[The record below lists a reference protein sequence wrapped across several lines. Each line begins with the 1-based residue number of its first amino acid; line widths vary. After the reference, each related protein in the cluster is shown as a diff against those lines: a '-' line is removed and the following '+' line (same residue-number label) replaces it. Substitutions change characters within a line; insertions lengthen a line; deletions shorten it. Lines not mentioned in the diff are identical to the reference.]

1 MEIFSTF
8 GHKTVRR
15 EPQGSGLGGPDVFS
29 VMEFPAAG
37 LNEDLVAWRW
47 AGEHLF
53 FLQQEWS
60 LEAWLH
66 PLPWKTSQSPGNLSL
81 PHPKLLFGERLAA
94 PLMSP
99 LPSSCGT
106 LTESLV
112 PLCGQPPGGRTP
124 WTSFQSLQSGNIQLY
139 ESGFLPCT
147 SRWLFMQ
154 KASVCSLSE
163 TQLGI
168 KGFLPW
174 GDAKKVATP
183 LLWGGAGEGLQG
195 SRSLLR
201 LPVLLGVCVPPS
213 LSWPSLHALLNG
225 MSRGWGSWD
234 HYWDWDSSVQ
244 THCKVNKPWWLSSSP
259 LFTDGKTEVLR
270 H

>member
-1 MEIFSTF
+1 M
-8 GHKTVRR
+8 
-15 EPQGSGLGGPDVFS
+15 
-29 VMEFPAAG
+29 
-37 LNEDLVAWRW
+37 AWRW

-66 PLPWKTSQSPGNLSL
+66 PLHWKPSQSPGNLSL
-81 PHPKLLFGERLAA
+81 PHPKLLFGENLAA
-94 PLMSP
+94 PLTSP
-99 LPSSCGT
+99 SLPAVGHGSGASAWAT
-106 LTESLV
+106 H
-112 PLCGQPPGGRTP
+112 PGWQT
-124 WTSFQSLQSGNIQLY
+124 WWASFLSLQSGNIQLY
-139 ESGFLPCT
+139 ESGFLPCA

-154 KASVCSLSE
+154 KASLCSLSE

-195 SRSLLR
+195 SRALLW
-201 LPVLLGVCVPPS
+201 LPVLLGAYIPPS
-213 LSWPSLHALLNG
+213 LFWPSLHAFLNR

-234 HYWDWDSSVQ
+234 HCQDWDSAVRTQ
-244 THCKVNKPWWLSSSP
+244 THCKVNEPLWWLSSSP
-259 LFTDGKTEVLR
+259 HFIDRKTEVLR

>member
-15 EPQGSGLGGPDVFS
+15 EPRGSGLGGPDVFS

-66 PLPWKTSQSPGNLSL
+66 PLPWKPSQSPGNLSL

-94 PLMSP
+94 ALMSP

-112 PLCGQPPGGRTP
+112 PLCGQPPGGRP
-124 WTSFQSLQSGNIQLY
+124 HGLL
-139 ESGFLPCT
+139 
-147 SRWLFMQ
+147 SR
-154 KASVCSLSE
+154 VCS
-163 TQLGI
+163 Q
-168 KGFLPW
+168 
-174 GDAKKVATP
+174 AT
-183 LLWGGAGEGLQG
+183 
-195 SRSLLR
+195 
-201 LPVLLGVCVPPS
+201 
-213 LSWPSLHALLNG
+213 
-225 MSRGWGSWD
+225 
-234 HYWDWDSSVQ
+234 
-244 THCKVNKPWWLSSSP
+244 SSSMNRGFFP
-259 LFTDGKTEVLR
+259 APAGGFSCRKYPFVPFLR
-270 H
+270 PS

>member
-1 MEIFSTF
+1 
-8 GHKTVRR
+8 
-15 EPQGSGLGGPDVFS
+15 
-29 VMEFPAAG
+29 
-37 LNEDLVAWRW
+37 
-47 AGEHLF
+47 
-53 FLQQEWS
+53 
-60 LEAWLH
+60 
-66 PLPWKTSQSPGNLSL
+66 
-81 PHPKLLFGERLAA
+81 
-94 PLMSP
+94 MSP

-112 PLCGQPPGGRTP
+112 PLCGQPPTWWRTP
-124 WTSFQSLQSGNIQLY
+124 GTSFLSLQSGNIQLY

-154 KASVCSLSE
+154 KASLCFLSE

-195 SRSLLR
+195 SRALLW
-201 LPVLLGVCVPPS
+201 LPVLLGACVPPS
-213 LSWPSLHALLNG
+213 LSWPSLHEFPNG
-225 MSRGWGSWD
+225 MSWGWGSWD
-234 HYWDWDSSVQ
+234 HYQDWDSSVRTQ
-244 THCKVNKPWWLSSSP
+244 AHWKINKPSRWLSSSP
-259 LFTDGKTEVLR
+259 HFTDGKTEVLR